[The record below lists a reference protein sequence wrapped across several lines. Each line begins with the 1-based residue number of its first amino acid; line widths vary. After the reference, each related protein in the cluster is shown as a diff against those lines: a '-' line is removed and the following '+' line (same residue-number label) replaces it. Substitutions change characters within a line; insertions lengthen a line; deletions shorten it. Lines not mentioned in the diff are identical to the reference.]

1 MFISYMESMDAA
13 LDSIMRSKADFKG
26 QKAVFGRVFDV
37 LNEPDETRIQE
48 CPQNIDLYFDNVS
61 FKYENSDSYVLRNAS
76 CKFEEGK
83 KYLIKGKSGEGK
95 STMIK
100 LLLGFNQPEVGEIMV
115 GQHLVSNIAPRSLL
129 KNIGVVMQENMFF
142 NLSIRENLQ
151 IANNDATD
159 EDIINALLDIVREQ
173 QRSGIAPEAAM
184 SRSDVVNMA
193 LAYKNDKKIDFVVE
207 CDPEIPSGLLG
218 DEKKIRR
225 VVIKLINNAI
235 KFTETGCVTLSIG
248 YRKEE
253 YGINLSFSV
262 KDTGI
267 GMREESL
274 EKLEEIVNK
283 LESGDVPL
291 DDAIDEFNNAMQ
303 LVKICNEKLNS
314 AEEAI
319 AKIVQENGDLIEFK
333 PNE

>member
-48 CPQNIDLYFDNVS
+48 CHQNIDLYFDNVS

-159 EDIINALLDIVREQ
+159 EDIINALKSACLYEFVQSLPSKLDTVIGERGVKLSGGQ
-173 QRSGIAPEAAM
+173 KQRLAIARMILYRPKIIILDEATSA
-184 SRSDVVNMA
+184 
-193 LAYKNDKKIDFVVE
+193 IDSVIE
-207 CDPEIPSGLLG
+207 SEI
-218 DEKKIRR
+218 
-225 VVIKLINNAI
+225 INNLNNIFADTTMI
-235 KFTETGCVTLSIG
+235 VISHKPIPDFQKDQMYILQNQQ
-248 YRKEE
+248 
-253 YGINLSFSV
+253 INQ
-262 KDTGI
+262 I
-267 GMREESL
+267 
-274 EKLEEIVNK
+274 
-283 LESGDVPL
+283 
-291 DDAIDEFNNAMQ
+291 
-303 LVKICNEKLNS
+303 
-314 AEEAI
+314 
-319 AKIVQENGDLIEFK
+319 
-333 PNE
+333 